1 MAPLD
6 TKQREAKRQHI
17 IRAAAKVMAS
27 KGYAGTVMADIAV
40 AADIG
45 KGTLYEYFDSKE
57 DLFFAVFRWFGESTG
72 AEAKVSVSALGR
84 STGDRLRLLND
95 TIMKSWS
102 EQKDIYGLTMEFW
115 SASASSQMRNR
126 FKEIFRE
133 SYRHFRG
140 VVSALLQD
148 GIDRGEFRPDITV
161 DSIAAALV
169 GAWDALL
176 LQAWFDDEIDPIT
189 TSREF
194 LDALFK
200 GLGSTD

>member
-6 TKQREAKRQHI
+6 TKKREAKRQHI
-17 IRAAAKVMAS
+17 IRAAAKVMAR
-27 KGYAGTVMADIAV
+27 KGYAGTVMADIALE
-40 AADIG
+40 ADIG

-84 STGDRLRLLND
+84 SAGNRLRLLND
-95 TIMKSWS
+95 TIMKSRS
-102 EQKDIYGLTMEFW
+102 EQKEIYGLTMEFW

-140 VVSALLQD
+140 IVSALIKD
-148 GIDRGEFRPDITV
+148 GIERGEYRSDIAV
-161 DSIAAALV
+161 ESIAAALV
-169 GAWDALL
+169 GTWDALL
-176 LQAWFDDEIDPIT
+176 LQAWFDDDIDPVAA
-189 TSREF
+189 SREF
-194 LDALFK
+194 LDALF
-200 GLGSTD
+200 LGIEKAD